1 MTVSQTA
8 NQDNP
13 SQASLNQASS
23 RAVSQKNGILSEAAF
38 LRPNDGDVL
47 ERSLLV
53 VGGSTAAYS
62 ATLVALKMNLD
73 VCLVQ
78 PLKMVG
84 GQFTA
89 QALPASDDGDLVKQ
103 RASRT
108 SVDGEMFSLSKDQKW
123 FRDRQ
128 RQLQPVAGRIRQN
141 PGGAWVCPITT
152 TPVVAATAL
161 NERLIP
167 YLNNGKLTLIGESVP
182 TEVLLTPQPTDG
194 LALPPEVLGVK
205 FKDKTSG
212 HTFSVKAPVTI
223 EATDYGDLLEL
234 ANLPS
239 RVGQESRFDTGEA
252 ILPEDPRPECQQ
264 SFTFN
269 VVVERTTPN
278 LNKTFA
284 APTGYGREPWLN
296 LRDFTGDFWVRK
308 ARGWDKRDFFAPF
321 GIFRYRRLQRRS
333 LYEKAVSIG
342 DVSVINW
349 GTSNHPERG
358 QCCGNDF
365 RRGHL
370 IGISKS
376 EREVILQRARDRAK
390 AYIHYLQ
397 TSGTASLRP
406 RGDLTWSK
414 DGIGLEPYIRE
425 SRRGIALTTIRHE
438 DVAESFFPNQAR
450 ARCFD
455 DSLGIGQYHYLDLHG
470 NLVNGHVTPTGKAA
484 AALPFSL
491 PAKSLV
497 PMTADGLILSAKSIG
512 TTHITNAAY
521 RMHPIEWAIGEASG
535 FLAVFSVWAKAQ
547 PRTIVETK
555 SLLRKLQGFMTRN
568 GIPIF
573 WFDDVAH
580 DDPDFEPIQ
589 VMAATG
595 IIRSENASN
604 LHFRPYA
611 NVSRAVV
618 STALVSLLELEK
630 VSPARP
636 SFRDVQPGKH
646 WAYSNIETLKAQG
659 MIAGVG
665 RGLFAPDEMIT
676 RKQLSFLIKASVP
689 QAHTQAFANLPQ
701 DTQKL
706 TRRELSRAFYEL
718 VKFRLE
724 M

>member
-1 MTVSQTA
+1 MDSSSVNQPNARPPSVSQS
-8 NQDNP
+8 N
-13 SQASLNQASS
+13 S
-23 RAVSQKNGILSEAAF
+23 RTVTQHKGILSSNAF
-38 LRPNDGDVL
+38 LKANDGDTF
-47 ERSLLV
+47 ERSILI

-62 ATLVALKMNLD
+62 AALTALQMNID

-103 RASRT
+103 RASYS
-108 SVDGEMFSLSKDQKW
+108 SVDGELFSLSKNQKW

-128 RQLQPVAGRIRQN
+128 RQLQTVSGRIQQN

-152 TPVVAATAL
+152 TPVVAATAM

-167 YLNNGKLTLIGESVP
+167 YLNSGQLTLIGESVP
-182 TEVLLTPQPTDG
+182 IEVLLTPQSTDG
-194 LALPPEVLGVK
+194 LALPPDVKGVR

-212 HTFSVKAPVTI
+212 HRFSVKAQVTI

-252 ILPEDPRPECQQ
+252 MLPKEPIPECQQ

-269 VVVERTTPN
+269 VVVERATSGRG
-278 LNKTFA
+278 KTFA
-284 APTGYGREPWLN
+284 APQGYGREPWLN
-296 LRDFTGDFWVRK
+296 LRDFTGDFWIRK
-308 ARGWDKRDFFAPF
+308 SSGWNKRGFFEPY

-333 LYEKAVSIG
+333 LYEKAVSVG

-370 IGISKS
+370 IGISAE
-376 EREVILQRARDRAK
+376 ERAVILERARDRAK

-397 TSGTASLRP
+397 TNSAASLKP
-406 RGDLTWSK
+406 RGDLTWSE
-414 DGIGLEPYIRE
+414 DGIALEPYVRE

-455 DSLGIGQYHYLDLHG
+455 DSIGIGQYHYLDLHG
-470 NLVNGHVTPTGKAA
+470 NLVNGHVTPTGKDA

-535 FLAVFSVWAKAQ
+535 FLAVFSVWAKEQ
-547 PRTIVETK
+547 PRTIVET
-555 SLLRKLQGFMTRN
+555 LPLMRKLQGFMTRN
-568 GIPIF
+568 GMPIF
-573 WFDDVAH
+573 WFDDVGH
-580 DDPDFEPIQ
+580 SDPDFEPIQ

-595 IIRSENASN
+595 IIRSENANN

-630 VSPARP
+630 VSPAQP

-659 MIAGVG
+659 MIAGIG
-665 RGLFAPDEMIT
+665 RGLFDPDAMIT
-676 RKQLSFLIKASVP
+676 RRQLSYLIKAALPKAHSQAFTHVP
-689 QAHTQAFANLPQ
+689 QDA
-701 DTQKL
+701 QKL
-706 TRRELSRAFYEL
+706 SRRELSRAFYEL
-718 VKFRLE
+718 LKFRLE
-724 M
+724 I

>member
-1 MTVSQTA
+1 MTASQPTSQTVT
-8 NQDNP
+8 Q
-13 SQASLNQASS
+13 
-23 RAVSQKNGILSEAAF
+23 RNGILSDSAF
-38 LRPNDGDVL
+38 LKPNEGDAL
-47 ERSLLV
+47 KHSILI

-62 ATLVALKMNLD
+62 AALIALQMQVD

-103 RASRT
+103 PASRT
-108 SVDGEMFSLSKDQKW
+108 SVDGELFSLSKNQKW

-128 RQLQPVAGRIRQN
+128 RQLQPVSGRTQKN

-152 TPVVAATAL
+152 TPVIAARAL

-167 YLNNGKLTLIGESVP
+167 YLNSGKLTLIGNSIPV
-182 TEVLLTPQPTDG
+182 EVLFAPLATDNRPR
-194 LALPPEVLGVK
+194 APHVIGVK
-205 FKDKTSG
+205 FKNKNSG
-212 HTFSVKAPVTI
+212 HLFSVGAQVTI

-234 ANLPS
+234 ADLPS
-239 RVGQESRFDTGEA
+239 RVGQESRLDTGEA
-252 ILPEDPRPECQQ
+252 ILPDRPVPECQQ

-269 VVVERTTPN
+269 VVVERTAPRQSQ
-278 LNKTFA
+278 TFA
-284 APTGYGREPWLN
+284 APAGFDREPWLN
-296 LRDFTGDFWVRK
+296 RQDFTSDFWLNK
-308 ARGWDKRDFFAPF
+308 PSGWEKRTFFEPY

-333 LYEKAVSIG
+333 LNPKAVNIG
-342 DVSVINW
+342 DVAVINW
-349 GTSNHPERG
+349 GTSDDPIKG

-370 IGISKS
+370 IGISPE
-376 EREVILQRARDRAK
+376 EREVILQRARDRAQ

-397 TSGTASLRP
+397 TNGGAHLKP
-406 RGDLTWSK
+406 RGDLTWSN
-414 DGIGLEPYIRE
+414 DGIALEPYVRE

-438 DVAESFFPNQAR
+438 DVAESFFPEQAR

-455 DSLGIGQYHYLDLHG
+455 DSVGIGQYHYLDLHG
-470 NLVNGHVTPTGKAA
+470 NLVKGHITPTGKDAA
-484 AALPFSL
+484 ARPFSL

-497 PMTADGLILSAKSIG
+497 PMTTEGLILSAKSIG

-535 FLAVFSVWAKAQ
+535 FLAVFSVWAQLQ
-547 PRTIVETK
+547 PRTIVETRP
-555 SLLRKLQGFMTRN
+555 LLRKLQGFMTRN

-580 DDPDFEPIQ
+580 NDPDFEPIQ

-595 IIRSENASN
+595 IIRSENTSN

-618 STALVSLLELEK
+618 STALVSLLGLEK
-630 VSPARP
+630 VSPAQP
-636 SFRDVQPGKH
+636 SFRDVQPGQH

-659 MIAGVG
+659 IIAGVG
-665 RGLFAPDEMIT
+665 RGLFAPDAMIT
-676 RKQLSFLIKASVP
+676 RKQLSQLI
-689 QAHTQAFANLPQ
+689 QAALPAAHSKAFANLPQ
-701 DTQKL
+701 DAQKL
-706 TRRELSRAFYEL
+706 SRRELSRAFYEL
-718 VKFRLE
+718 LKLRLDI
-724 M
+724 

>member
-1 MTVSQTA
+1 MTASQPNNRRVT
-8 NQDNP
+8 Q
-13 SQASLNQASS
+13 
-23 RAVSQKNGILSEAAF
+23 RNGLLSNSAF
-38 LRPNDGDVL
+38 LKPNDGDAF
-47 ERSLLV
+47 ERSILV

-62 ATLVALKMNLD
+62 ATLTALQMNVD

-89 QALPASDDGDLVKQ
+89 QALPASDDGNLVKLN
-103 RASRT
+103 ASRT
-108 SVDGEMFSLSKDQKW
+108 SVDGERFSLSKNQKW

-128 RQLQPVAGRIRQN
+128 RQLQPVAGRIQQN

-152 TPVVAATAL
+152 TPVVAATAM

-167 YLNNGKLTLIGESVP
+167 YLENGRLTLIGESVP
-182 TEVLLTPQPTDG
+182 IEVLLTPQPADG
-194 LALPPEVLGVK
+194 LALPPDIQGVK

-212 HTFSVKAPVTI
+212 HRFSVSAQVTI

-252 ILPEDPRPECQQ
+252 ILGDKAIPECQQ

-269 VVVERTTPN
+269 VVVERTTPGRG
-278 LNKTFA
+278 KTFA
-284 APTGYGREPWLN
+284 APNGYGREPWLK

-308 ARGWDKRDFFAPF
+308 PKGWDKRDFFAPY
-321 GIFRYRRLQRRS
+321 GIFRYRRLLRKAI
-333 LYEKAVSIG
+333 YEKKVSVG

-349 GTSNHPERG
+349 GTSDHPERG

-370 IGISKS
+370 IGIGAQ
-376 EREVILQRARDRAK
+376 EREVILKRARDRAK
-390 AYIHYLQ
+390 AYVHYLQ
-397 TSGTASLRP
+397 TSGNANLKP
-406 RGDLTWSK
+406 RGDLTWSE
-414 DGIGLEPYIRE
+414 DGIALEPYIRE

-455 DSLGIGQYHYLDLHG
+455 DSVGIGQYHYLDLHG
-470 NLVNGHVTPTGKAA
+470 NLVDGHITPTGKAA

-535 FLAVFSVWAKAQ
+535 FLAVFAVWAKAQ
-547 PRTIVETK
+547 PRKIVETLP
-555 SLLRKLQGFMTRN
+555 LLRKLQGFMTRN
-568 GIPIF
+568 GMPIF

-580 DDPDFEPIQ
+580 NDPDFEPIQ

-595 IIRSENASN
+595 IIRSENANN

-618 STALVSLLELEK
+618 STALVSLLGLEK
-630 VSPARP
+630 ISPARP
-636 SFRDVQPGKH
+636 SFRDVQPAQH
-646 WAYSNIETLKAQG
+646 WAYDNIETLKAQG

-665 RGLFAPDEMIT
+665 RGLFAPDDMIT
-676 RKQLSFLIKASVP
+676 RRQLSFLVKAAMP
-689 QAHTQAFANLPQ
+689 AAHSKAFANLPQ
-701 DTQKL
+701 DAQKL
-706 TRRELSRAFYEL
+706 SRRELSRAFYEL
-718 VKFRLE
+718 LKFRLE
-724 M
+724 I

>member
-1 MTVSQTA
+1 MTASQPNNRTVT
-8 NQDNP
+8 Q
-13 SQASLNQASS
+13 
-23 RAVSQKNGILSEAAF
+23 RNGILSESAF
-38 LRPNDGDVL
+38 LKPNEGDTF
-47 ERSLLV
+47 ERSILIA
-53 VGGSTAAYS
+53 GGSTAAYS
-62 ATLVALKMNLD
+62 AALVALQMNVD

-78 PLKMVG
+78 PQKMVG

-89 QALPASDDGDLVKQ
+89 QALPASDDGEL
-103 RASRT
+103 ASHPASVST
-108 SVDGEMFSLSKDQKW
+108 VDGELFSFSRNQKR

-128 RQLQPVAGRIRQN
+128 RQLQPVAGRIQQN

-152 TPVVAATAL
+152 TPVVSATAM

-167 YLNNGKLTLIGESVP
+167 YLENGKLTLIADSDPV
-182 TEVLLTPQPTDG
+182 EVLLTPQPADG
-194 LALPPEVLGVK
+194 LPLPPDVRGVK
-205 FKDKTSG
+205 FKDRSSG
-212 HTFSVKAPVTI
+212 HFFSVKAFVTV
-223 EATDYGDLLEL
+223 EATDYGELLEL

-239 RVGQESRFDTGEA
+239 RVGQESRFDTGES
-252 ILPEDPRPECQQ
+252 ILPEEPIPECQQ

-269 VVVERTTPN
+269 VVVERTEPWRN
-278 LNKTFA
+278 EKFA
-284 APTGYGREPWLN
+284 APNGYGREPWLN
-296 LRDFTGDFWVRK
+296 LRDFTGDFWLRK
-308 ARGWDKRDFFAPF
+308 SYGWVKRSFFEPF
-321 GIFRYRRLQRRS
+321 GIFRYRRLKRRS
-333 LYEKAVSIG
+333 RDEKKVSIG

-349 GTSNHPERG
+349 GTSDHPERG

-370 IGISKS
+370 IGISKA
-376 EREVILQRARDRAK
+376 ERDVILARARDRAK

-397 TSGTASLRP
+397 SNGIASLRP
-406 RGDLTWSK
+406 RGDLTWTK
-414 DGIGLEPYIRE
+414 DGIALEPYVRE

-438 DVAESFFPNQAR
+438 DVAESFFPGKAR

-455 DSLGIGQYHYLDLHG
+455 DSVGIGQYHYLDLHG
-470 NLVNGHVTPTGKAA
+470 NLQNGHITPTGKAA

-491 PAKSLV
+491 PARSLV

-535 FLAVFSVWAKAQ
+535 FLAVFSVWANVQ
-547 PRTIVETK
+547 PRIVVETLP
-555 SLLRKLQGFMTRN
+555 LLRKLQGFMTRN

-595 IIRSENASN
+595 IIRSENANN

-618 STALVSLLELEK
+618 STALVSLLDLEK
-630 VSPARP
+630 IIPTQP
-636 SFRDVQPGKH
+636 TFRDVLPGKH

-659 MIAGVG
+659 MVAGVG
-665 RGLFAPDEMIT
+665 RGLFAPDAMIT
-676 RKQLSFLIKASVP
+676 RKQLSYLVKAALP
-689 QAHTQAFANLPQ
+689 AAHNRAFADLPQ
-701 DTQKL
+701 DSQKL

-718 VKFRLE
+718 LKFRLE
-724 M
+724 I